1 MSQTRADIALQ
12 AQRIAEAAAWQMR
25 LREADLQSTSEFEGW
40 LKDADNAAAWAQA
53 IAMWDFLGDQA
64 REPEIVAAREGALG
78 RVRRTMIR
86 RRARFDWRRF
96 AAAAAVAILALA
108 GGWGGLRWLSA
119 PDDYTTAF
127 GERRVVTLADGSHVS
142 LDSDSEVTVRY
153 SRTAR
158 ELNLVKGQA
167 RFDVA
172 HDVQRPFSVLAGNQ
186 KIVATGT
193 AFNIDLTQPK
203 VLVTLI
209 EGHVVI
215 FDEDRNAIVTDSLA
229 VSPSRAPASIELH
242 AGQQLIATRA
252 HPPRIEAANV
262 QRATAWTAGQLIF
275 SDEPLAEV
283 VARVSHYS
291 ATPIVISDPGL
302 GEERVTGVFNTGDV
316 AGFLDI
322 VTQGLPIRATTDAQ
336 GEIVLKRRS

>member
-1 MSQTRADIALQ
+1 MSQTHADIAGQ

-25 LREADLQSTSEFEGW
+25 LREADLQSTSEFEDW

-53 IAMWDFLGDQA
+53 MAMWDFLGDQA

-78 RVRRTMIR
+78 SVRRSMIR
-86 RRARFDWRRF
+86 RRSRFDWHRL
-96 AAAAAVAILALA
+96 AAAAAVAVLTLA
-108 GGWGGLRWLSA
+108 GGWVGLRWLGA

-186 KIVATGT
+186 KVVATGT

-215 FDEDRNAIVTDSLA
+215 FDEDRNETAAGSLA
-229 VSPSRAPASIELH
+229 VSPSRTSASVELH
-242 AGQQLIATRA
+242 AGQQLIAARA
-252 HPPRIEAANV
+252 YPPRIESANV
-262 QRATAWTAGQLIF
+262 QRVTAWTAGQLIF
-275 SDEPLAEV
+275 SDEPLSDV

-291 ATPIVISDPGL
+291 ATPIVVSDPSL
-302 GEERVTGVFNTGDV
+302 GKERVTGVFNTGDV

-322 VTQGLPIRATTDAQ
+322 VTQALPVRASTDAQ
-336 GEIVLKRRS
+336 GDIVLKRRS